1 MSAYITNFYEQHQT
15 IIIYFPS
22 TLWLSCKRKLTTV
35 AEDRPVQLAH
45 FEFSRSNCNGLRL
58 NFAKCSKV
66 KWKCSSLRMRLSAFS
81 GDVRTKSMLWLY
93 HCVVGLEGNLK
104 DTVFQCFLLKLFFR
118 FPLPQS
124 GYIFIPRTGFLMLC
138 WRVTEDRLRSVAM
151 VILLLLGSVNT
162 ALLCHNLYASYPL
175 ILLPELCIQL

>member
-15 IIIYFPS
+15 IIIYLPS

-35 AEDRPVQLAH
+35 AEDRPVQLTH

-104 DTVFQCFLLKLFFR
+104 DTVCQIFPFKLFFR

-124 GYIFIPRTGFLMLC
+124 GYIFIPRTGFLCCVDGWPKIGFAQLPWWSFC
-138 WRVTEDRLRSVAM
+138 YWGQWILPFSVT
-151 VILLLLGSVNT
+151 T
-162 ALLCHNLYASYPL
+162 FTP
-175 ILLPELCIQL
+175 PTP

>member
-1 MSAYITNFYEQHQT
+1 MMSAYITNFYEQQQT
-15 IIIYFPS
+15 IIIYLPS

-93 HCVVGLEGNLK
+93 HCVVGLEGNFL
-104 DTVFQCFLLKLFFR
+104 DTVSQFFFLAQIV
-118 FPLPQS
+118 FPFSPS
-124 GYIFIPRTGFLMLC
+124 PIWVCIHSTHWFVNVVMTG
-138 WRVTEDRLRSVAM
+138 DRR
-151 VILLLLGSVNT
+151 
-162 ALLCHNLYASYPL
+162 
-175 ILLPELCIQL
+175 

>member
-15 IIIYFPS
+15 IIIYLPS

-35 AEDRPVQLAH
+35 AEDRPVQLTH

-58 NFAKCSKV
+58 NSAKCSKV

-104 DTVFQCFLLKLFFR
+104 DTVFHFFISNCFSV
-118 FPLPQS
+118 FPFPNLGIYSIHVLVCLCCVDGWPK
-124 GYIFIPRTGFLMLC
+124 IGF
-138 WRVTEDRLRSVAM
+138 A
-151 VILLLLGSVNT
+151 
-162 ALLCHNLYASYPL
+162 
-175 ILLPELCIQL
+175 

>member
-15 IIIYFPS
+15 IIIYLPS
-22 TLWLSCKRKLTTV
+22 TLWLSCKRPLTTV
-35 AEDRPVQLAH
+35 AEDRPVQLTH

-81 GDVRTKSMLWLY
+81 CDVRTKSMLWLY

-104 DTVFQCFLLKLFFR
+104 DNAFHFFISNCFSVFP
-118 FPLPQS
+118 FPNLGIYSFHVLVCLCCVDGWPKIGFAQLPWWSFCYWGQWILPFS
-124 GYIFIPRTGFLMLC
+124 
-138 WRVTEDRLRSVAM
+138 VT
-151 VILLLLGSVNT
+151 T
-162 ALLCHNLYASYPL
+162 FTP
-175 ILLPELCIQL
+175 PTP

>member
-1 MSAYITNFYEQHQT
+1 MVSACITNFYEQHQT
-15 IIIYFPS
+15 IIIYLPS

-35 AEDRPVQLAH
+35 AEDRPVQLTY

-104 DTVFQCFLLKLFFR
+104 DTVSRFFSVQIV
-118 FPLPQS
+118 FPFSPS
-124 GYIFIPRTGFLMLC
+124 PIWVYIHSTHWVFNVVLTG
-138 WRVTEDRLRSVAM
+138 DRR
-151 VILLLLGSVNT
+151 
-162 ALLCHNLYASYPL
+162 
-175 ILLPELCIQL
+175 

>member
-1 MSAYITNFYEQHQT
+1 MMSAYITNFYEQQQT
-15 IIIYFPS
+15 IIIYLPS

-93 HCVVGLEGNLK
+93 HCVVGLEGNFL
-104 DTVFQCFLLKLFFR
+104 DTVSRFFLAQIV
-118 FPLPQS
+118 FPFSPS
-124 GYIFIPRTGFLMLC
+124 PIWVCIHSTHWFVNVVMTG
-138 WRVTEDRLRSVAM
+138 DRR
-151 VILLLLGSVNT
+151 
-162 ALLCHNLYASYPL
+162 
-175 ILLPELCIQL
+175 

>member
-1 MSAYITNFYEQHQT
+1 MSNTKQLLYICHPLYGFLANESWQQSLRTTQYSLHTLSFRDRNVCVCLHTLSFRDRMSAYITNFYEQHQT
-15 IIIYFPS
+15 IIIYLPS

-35 AEDRPVQLAH
+35 AEDRPVQLTH

-66 KWKCSSLRMRLSAFS
+66 KWECSSLRMRLSAFS

-104 DTVFQCFLLKLFFR
+104 DTVF
-118 FPLPQS
+118 
-124 GYIFIPRTGFLMLC
+124 
-138 WRVTEDRLRSVAM
+138 
-151 VILLLLGSVNT
+151 
-162 ALLCHNLYASYPL
+162 
-175 ILLPELCIQL
+175 

>member
-15 IIIYFPS
+15 IIIYLPS

-35 AEDRPVQLAH
+35 AEDRPVQLTH

-104 DTVFQCFLLKLFFR
+104 DTVFQFSAQIV
-118 FPLPQS
+118 FPFSPSQS

-162 ALLCHNLYASYPL
+162 ALLCHNLYAPYPL
-175 ILLPELCIQL
+175 ILLPVLCIQL